1 MADVL
6 NANVANV
13 TNKTQGTYALRA
25 RFFVNLSVSP
35 KHGFDAPTS
44 AYKRT

>member
-13 TNKTQGTYALRA
+13 TNKTQGTYALRT
-25 RFFVNLSVSP
+25 RFFLSIY
-35 KHGFDAPTS
+35 DAL
-44 AYKRT
+44 KLK